1 MPILKCQLIL
11 RLISSGGRNL
21 LIDFN
26 LLPILPAM
34 ATVFYAICKKSS
46 GHYRFTCC
54 LISQFLPTTLFY
66 DFILLRIKKA
76 SPQNIVLTHTSNIPH
91 MVIFL

>member
-1 MPILKCQLIL
+1 MPILKRQLIL
-11 RLISSGGRNL
+11 RSINSGDRNL

-46 GHYRFTCC
+46 GH
-54 LISQFLPTTLFY
+54 
-66 DFILLRIKKA
+66 
-76 SPQNIVLTHTSNIPH
+76 
-91 MVIFL
+91 